1 MSQAAGVCAEEKSPR
16 PKLKTHPDCPPRIQ
30 PCWWYNVKKK
40 QKPKRKCRASGYD
53 ATDDDV
59 SWTFNEELD
68 SKPLYTLAVSP
79 IAKTKR
85 GSMKKRKEKRKEK
98 KKEEMIRG
106 IS

>member
-53 ATDDDV
+53 AMDDDV

-85 GSMKKRKEKRKEK
+85 GSMKKRKEKEK
-98 KKEEMIRG
+98 KRKRG
-106 IS
+106 ND